1 MTDWILLVATVA
13 LLAVWNAR
21 ETRRYA
27 IFKQTDDP
35 AERMAFYRRWLVTSF
50 ALLGLGS
57 LAILAA
63 LGRIGAVA
71 TLPAEFAALYPHA
84 GPTAPVTQMDAPML
98 IGFAIGAT
106 ISLSVLAFVWHRR
119 LRKMSQ
125 PVIGDIEPLLP
136 RNGRETLMAIPL
148 SLNAGISEEL
158 CFRLALPLLITACT
172 GSAIAGLVLA
182 TAIFGLMHRYQGWKG
197 IAMTTLIGSFLTWIY
212 IASGS
217 LVKPMVLHVLVDLM
231 ALVVRPAVSRLV
243 MRRTARTALAHG

>member
-1 MTDWILLVATVA
+1 MTNWILLVATLAV
-13 LLAVWNAR
+13 LAVWNAR

-27 IFKQTDDP
+27 MFKQTDDP

-57 LAILAA
+57 LAILAV
-63 LGRIGAVA
+63 LGRLGAIA
-71 TLPAEFAALYPHA
+71 TLPGEFAALYPRS
-84 GPTAPVTQMDAPML
+84 GPTPPVTQMDGSLLA
-98 IGFAIGAT
+98 GFAIGAT

-119 LRKMSQ
+119 LRKMTQ

-136 RNGRETLMAIPL
+136 RNRRETWMAVPL

-158 CFRLALPLLITACT
+158 CFRLALPLLITAST
-172 GSAIAGLVLA
+172 GSAIAGLALA
-182 TAIFGLMHRYQGWKG
+182 AVIFGLMHRYQGWKG
-197 IAMTTLIGSFLTWIY
+197 IAMTTLVGAFFTWVY

-217 LVKPMVLHVLVDLM
+217 LVKPMVLHVLVDLI

-243 MRRTARTALAHG
+243 MRRTARAALAHA

>member
-1 MTDWILLVATVA
+1 MTNWILLVAVLGA
-13 LLAVWNAR
+13 LALWNAR

-57 LAILAA
+57 LTILAV

-71 TLPAEFAALYPHA
+71 ALPGEFAALYPHA
-84 GPTAPVTQMDAPML
+84 EPTPPVTQMDGSML

-106 ISLSVLAFVWHRR
+106 ISLSVVAFVWHRR
-119 LRKMSQ
+119 LRKMAS

-148 SLNAGISEEL
+148 SLNAGVSEEL
-158 CFRLALPLLITACT
+158 FFRLALPLLITACT
-172 GSAIAGLVLA
+172 GSAVAGLVVA
-182 TAIFGLMHRYQGWKG
+182 AAIFGLMHRYQGWKG
-197 IAMTTLIGSFLTWIY
+197 IAMTTLIGAFFAWIY

-217 LVKPMVLHVLVDLM
+217 LAKPMVLHVLVDLM
-231 ALVVRPAVSRLV
+231 ALVVRPAVSRAV
-243 MRRTARTALAHG
+243 MRRTARTVLAHG